1 MKTKLLFRRDRDLA
15 GLLLASLVAGHSA
28 AATFTEWQQR
38 QPMEVP
44 APGLVKVALPP
55 ATLDALRPSLEDLR
69 LADSAGNEVPFLIQR
84 PAPEPAPV
92 RAAKSFKPALR
103 GAVTVLNIETGLDA
117 PINAVTLD
125 TAEREFIK
133 AARLEGSRDGQR
145 FTAIAD
151 GVPVFRQS
159 GASELTLRFPS
170 ATWPWLR
177 VTLDDQRSSP
187 AAFTAARLHVADA
200 VAVPTEPV
208 AVRVKSREEADGDTR
223 LVLDL
228 GAANLTL
235 ATIEFET
242 PEALFQRDIVARV
255 PEIVGEEIRETDVAR
270 GFIYALDTGDL
281 THVRKTTLPL
291 DHQVRARELILII
304 RNLDSPPLVISA
316 VSASLRPVFML
327 FQARQAD
334 QHLLYAGNSHCPAAR
349 YDLGGLAA
357 QLKNAQTATIAPG
370 RLTPN
375 PEYRPPEVLPGLSET
390 GAALDTS
397 PWRYR
402 KPMQSV
408 RPGPQ
413 HVELDLDVLTHARQ
427 DLADLR
433 LVRDGKQV
441 PYLLERTSLTRV
453 LTPIVAPA
461 NDPKQPRLSRWKITL
476 PKPNLPVTRLDCR
489 PRNTL
494 FQRSVRAWEEVPDG
508 RGGRFRRELG
518 SAEWKRTTDSKD
530 LPLTLVLSD
539 APRTDTFFLETDNG
553 DNPPFELDNFRMSQ
567 PVTRIVFK
575 ARESPMLYYGN
586 PLASAPRY
594 DLSLVAMKL
603 LSADKAVATL
613 GVEEVLK
620 KAAWTQGEP
629 LTGVRGWLFW
639 SILVL
644 VVAGLIVVIVRLL
657 PKPPAA
663 DAGGAGPRTP
673 RGT

>member
-1 MKTKLLFRRDRDLA
+1 MKTKLLFRRDRDFA
-15 GLLLASLVAGHSA
+15 GLLLASFVAGHSV

-69 LADSAGNEVPFLIQR
+69 LADSTGNEVPFLIQR

-103 GAVTVLNIETGLDA
+103 GAVTVLNIETGVDA

-125 TAEREFIK
+125 TVEREFIK

-145 FTAIAD
+145 FTTIAD

-177 VTLDDQRSSP
+177 VTLDDQRSPP
-187 AAFTAARLHVADA
+187 AACTGARLHVADA

-281 THVRKTTLPL
+281 ARVRKTTLLL
-291 DHQVRARELILII
+291 DRQVRARELILII
-304 RNLDSPPLVISA
+304 RNLDSPPLAISA
-316 VSASLRPVFML
+316 VRASLRPVFML
-327 FQARQAD
+327 FQAGQAD
-334 QHLLYAGNSHCPAAR
+334 QHLLYAGNSQCPSAR

-375 PEYRPPEVLPGLSET
+375 PDYRPPEVLPGLSET

-413 HVELDLDVLTHARQ
+413 QVELDLDVLAHARQ

-433 LVRDGKQV
+433 LVREGKQV

-453 LTPIVAPA
+453 VTPIVAPV
-461 NDPKQPRLSRWKITL
+461 NDPRQPRLSRWKITL
-476 PKPNLPVTRLDCR
+476 PKPNLPATRLDCR
-489 PRNTL
+489 ARNTL
-494 FQRSVRAWEEVPDG
+494 FQRSIRAWEEVPDG
-508 RGGRFRRELG
+508 RGGRSRRELG
-518 SAEWKRTTDSKD
+518 GAEWRRTTGSKD

-539 APRTDTFFLETDNG
+539 APQTDTFFLETDNG
-553 DNPPFELDNFRMSQ
+553 DNPPLELDNFRMSQ

-575 ARESPMLYYGN
+575 ATESPMLYYGN

-594 DLSLVAMKL
+594 DLSLVAVKL

-613 GVEEVLK
+613 GVEEVLR

-639 SILVL
+639 GILVL

-657 PKPPAA
+657 PRPPGA
-663 DAGGAGPRTP
+663 DPRGAGPRTP